1 MSTKEW
7 TLRFL
12 GVGGSQGPE
21 LGHAAAV
28 LERSGRPVLLID
40 CGHDTL
46 ARYQAQYEDLPPA
59 LFLTH
64 THFDHAGGMDGLF
77 YALWFA
83 EPRHRLP
90 LFVPISVLK
99 HLSRRVA
106 STQFVLAE
114 GGVNFW
120 DAFHLVPAELGFWL
134 EDTWFELFAARHH
147 EPGFAFGLR
156 LAGEFCFTGDTRPI
170 PETLAALACDG
181 EAVFHDCSLEASPS
195 HTGVDDLLREYPE
208 WLRRQLVLYHYATP
222 DAGAALEEQGFRVAA
237 PGDCLELPGCEGLD
251 VPLRARLAEADKNS
265 R

>member
-1 MSTKEW
+1 MAKDEW
-7 TLRFL
+7 ALRFL
-12 GVGGSQGPE
+12 GVGGSQGPQ

-28 LERSGRPVLLID
+28 LERSGQPILLID

-46 ARYQAQYEDLPPA
+46 ARYQAQYGGLPPA

-83 EPRHRLP
+83 EPRQRMP
-90 LFVPISVLK
+90 LYVPISVLK

-120 DAFHLVPAELGFWL
+120 DAFHLVPAELGFWHD
-134 EDTWFELFAARHH
+134 EIWFELFPARHH

-156 LAGEFCFTGDTRPI
+156 LAGQFCFTGDTRPI
-170 PETLAALACDG
+170 PETLASVASDG
-181 EAVFHDCSLEASPS
+181 EAVFHDCALDATPS
-195 HTGVDDLLREYPE
+195 HTGVEDLLREYPE

-222 DAGAALEEQGFRVAA
+222 EAGVALEDRGFRVAA
-237 PGDCLELPGCEGLD
+237 PGDRID
-251 VPLRARLAEADKNS
+251 VPDCEVLERALRERFAGVKKTPC
-265 R
+265 